1 VSVCAPLLAIDTPL
15 SYRLTP
21 PLSTL
26 DAMYPT
32 APRTGSHTGA
42 MVFAGVFGLVLVAIS
57 SLCGGTPATRASQ
70 SAPPAATATAPLPK
84 QADLD
89 SAWVSQ
95 TPPAQIAIGAE
106 TTVTFRFKNTGKAAW
121 ARGTG
126 SEASLAFVGTGAK
139 FDPKMAVGWPKPDG
153 PAVQGE
159 EVVGPNEVATFTFK
173 VKGVAAG
180 TYRIDVRPRVVAVG
194 WLRDQ
199 GVFTEVV
206 VR

>member
-1 VSVCAPLLAIDTPL
+1 
-15 SYRLTP
+15 
-21 PLSTL
+21 
-26 DAMYPT
+26 MYPT

-57 SLCGGTPATRASQ
+57 SLCGGGTPATRASQ
-70 SAPPAATATAPLPK
+70 SAQPSAAPSAPLPK
-84 QADLD
+84 PADLD

-95 TPPAQIAIGAE
+95 TPPAQISIGAE

-126 SEASLAFVGTGAK
+126 SEASLAFVGNAAK
-139 FDPKMAVGWPKPDG
+139 FDPKMAVSWPQPDS
-153 PAVQGE
+153 PAIQGE
-159 EVVGPNEVATFTFK
+159 EVVAPGETATFTFK

-199 GVFTEVV
+199 GVFTEVI